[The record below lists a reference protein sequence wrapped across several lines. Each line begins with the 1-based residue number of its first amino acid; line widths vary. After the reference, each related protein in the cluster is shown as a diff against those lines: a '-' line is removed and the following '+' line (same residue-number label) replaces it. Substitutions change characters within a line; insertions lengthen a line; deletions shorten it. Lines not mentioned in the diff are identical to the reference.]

1 MWLATARTDLSWIRA
16 IERRFGCCGYYNVF
30 DYCCMD
36 QMSTIMGVAGDDYRT
51 FVDGLEDVKS
61 ENEPEKEPFV
71 APKSTII
78 PRTGPIEDDENENP
92 DESSSVVDGEST
104 DFDSNYGYVY
114 SSEYGA
120 VDGTSDGA
128 AEFDYD
134 YCEIISESSETL
146 DENPEDTTKSP
157 NNIPQLRTSGPK
169 DKSTPG
175 GTCEPSSDN
184 EYCVCDKAEET
195 GRLSQL
201 GFLTMPCKFNVST
214 RAEILVRDSCPT
226 KVFTKVILAFTIKN
240 I

>member
-36 QMSTIMGVAGDDYRT
+36 QMSTIMGVAGDDYKT
-51 FVDGLEDVKS
+51 FVDDLEDVKP
-61 ENEPEKEPFV
+61 EKEPEKEPFV

-92 DESSSVVDGEST
+92 DESSSIVDGEST

-114 SSEYGA
+114 NSEYGA
-120 VDGTSDGA
+120 VDGTSDA
-128 AEFDYD
+128 ASDFDYG
-134 YCEIISESSETL
+134 EIISESSETL
-146 DENPEDTTKSP
+146 DNTTKSP

-175 GTCEPSSDN
+175 GTCTPSSDN

-226 KVFTKVILAFTIKN
+226 KVCT
-240 I
+240 